1 MSFFPHVG
9 CDKNSSW
16 LGGHRC
22 LFTAFSVDFFKKR
35 LVFSLCGQSK
45 ELNFINQT
53 IDFVGFPFKV
63 YRSTGGFC
71 RSGFSTKPLAAQTLG
86 AQTDNMRL
94 CTTLRCKKCPSESEK
109 VLFSLVGPVLAG

>member
-1 MSFFPHVG
+1 MPFH
-9 CDKNSSW
+9 
-16 LGGHRC
+16 
-22 LFTAFSVDFFKKR
+22 SVHCGFLKKR

-94 CTTLRCKKCPSESEK
+94 CTTLRCKKYPSESEK

>member
-1 MSFFPHVG
+1 MLAVIRIARGSVAT
-9 CDKNSSW
+9 D
-16 LGGHRC
+16 
-22 LFTAFSVDFFKKR
+22 AFSQRSLWILKKKR